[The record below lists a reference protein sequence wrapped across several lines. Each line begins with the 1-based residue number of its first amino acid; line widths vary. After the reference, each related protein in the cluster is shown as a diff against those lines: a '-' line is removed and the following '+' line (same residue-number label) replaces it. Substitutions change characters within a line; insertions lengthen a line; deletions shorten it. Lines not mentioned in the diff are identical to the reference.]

1 MFLQNLTL
9 FTHPGLVILNPIT
22 ELCGTKRSQNPSRL
36 PPSPPPSSR
45 QRVTSARSS
54 HPLLGDRGREDCQLH
69 SDQLA
74 SHNCSA
80 HLVPSHTLHSHIIWL
95 SPMGE
100 RVIFCTDPGLSTFT
114 LQKGWDTFNST
125 FVTFMTTDTL
135 LWPFRWHK
143 SVYFYVMCHVTCYTL
158 HVTGCQQFMT
168 PLPFTHFLGRPLPRY
183 CVTLYLLCWGCGD

>member
-1 MFLQNLTL
+1 MFLQNFTL

-22 ELCGTKRSQNPSRL
+22 GLCRTKRSRNPSGL

-100 RVIFCTDPGLSTFT
+100 RVIFCTDPGLSTFP
-114 LQKGWDTFNST
+114 LQQVWGTFNST
-125 FVTFMTTDTL
+125 FVTFNTTNTL
-135 LWPFRWHK
+135 LCPLRWHK
-143 SVYFYVMCHVTCYTL
+143 SVYFYVMCHVTCQTFD
-158 HVTGCQQFMT
+158 VTIYRQFMT
-168 PLPFTHFLGRPLPRY
+168 NLPFTHSPGRPLPGE
-183 CVTLYLLCWGCGD
+183 CGTL